1 MEGIIKSVLI
11 LCTGYPYTCD
21 TGFGYHVAKVLEEMD
36 LPENVECIEVGES
49 ASEFPHLI
57 DGMDKM
63 IVVDVFQINA
73 EPGTIVCLSPEE
85 VPVTV
90 NGVTDVAKFHL
101 IETLEQIKMSGN
113 CPETLFIGVVPKD
126 VHTPDIQLSPEIES
140 KIPEVIKLIM
150 EKINTPHPWCGSG

>member
-1 MEGIIKSVLI
+1 MKSVLI

-21 TGFGYHVAKVLEEMD
+21 TGFGYHVAKVLEKME
-36 LPENVECIEVGES
+36 LPENVEFMEVGES

-63 IVVDVFQINA
+63 IVVDVFQVNA
-73 EPGTIVCLSPEE
+73 EPGTIVCLSPKE

-101 IETLEQIKMSGN
+101 IETLEQIKMSGK
-113 CPETLFIGVVPKD
+113 CPETLFIGVVPRD
-126 VHTPDIQLSPEIES
+126 VHTQCMQLSPEIKS
-140 KIPEVIKLIM
+140 KIPEVIELIM
-150 EKINTPHPWCGSG
+150 ERINVPPQRCGSG